1 MPKSLQDR
9 KAELSKRMVDLA
21 ARIDEIGTELQSHQT
36 RDWSDLATERESDEV
51 LEGMGLSAQAEI
63 RAIEAALDRCG
74 AGTYGVCT
82 RCGAGI
88 SDARLDV
95 LPFTPL
101 CRDCAA
107 QAQ

>member
-9 KAELSKRMVDLA
+9 KTELLARMAVLA
-21 ARIDEIGTELQSHQT
+21 ARIDGISTELESHQT

-51 LEGMGLSAQAEI
+51 LEGMGLSAQAEL
-63 RAIEAALDRCG
+63 RGIEAALQRLDEG
-74 AGTYGVCT
+74 SYGICT
-82 RCGAGI
+82 RCGAAIG
-88 SDARLDV
+88 DARLDV

-107 QAQ
+107 QVH